1 MTYEIECFIETIDSE
16 GCFTIRGAE
25 GYCLEKDG
33 KTYNVL
39 WPNGDQTND
48 KSNSTIECL
57 WVERE
62 FTMRKGNSQR
72 EFLLLISAKTNHSK
86 VKLFFVKDS
95 EKNLFTLK
103 KIDLI

>member
-1 MTYEIECFIETIDSE
+1 MTYEIECYVETIDSE
-16 GCFTIRGAE
+16 GNFSFHGAE

-48 KSNSTIECL
+48 KSKSTIECL
-57 WVERE
+57 WVEQK
-62 FTMRKGNSQR
+62 FNMRKGNSQR

-86 VKLFFVKDS
+86 VKLVFVKDS
-95 EKNLFTLK
+95 EKKHFTLK
-103 KIDLI
+103 KMNLI

>member
-1 MTYEIECFIETIDSE
+1 MTYEIECFIETIDSK

-25 GYCLEKDG
+25 GYYLEKNSMI
-33 KTYNVL
+33 YNVL
-39 WPNGDQTND
+39 WTNDYQTND

-57 WVERE
+57 WVEQK

-86 VKLFFVKDS
+86 VKLIFVKDS